1 MNVVFV
7 VPYAM
12 ETTLRFA
19 RRTAELPGVRLG
31 VISQE
36 PGETL
41 MRELGVN
48 GGGKMQAFER
58 VQDALNPDEL
68 QRAVRAIASHFGGKV
83 DRLLGVFEQLQEP
96 LALVRERMQI
106 RGMDL
111 DEAHNFRDKA
121 RMKDALRASG
131 VPCARHKLCHTS
143 EEAFAFAR
151 EVLPLVAKPPA
162 GAGARNTQRLDSQD
176 QLAAW
181 MQSFPP
187 TNDSPLLL
195 EEFVQGTEHSFDSVM
210 LHGKLVWSSISEYT
224 PGPLEVMENPW
235 IQWCVVLPRRV
246 DGDQYDAIRR
256 EGERALKALGMFTGL
271 SHMEWFRR
279 ADGSIV
285 ISEVGARPPGAQF
298 TTLLSFA
305 HDLDMYK
312 AWSEL
317 MVNET
322 FTPPQRNWSVGAV
335 FLRGHGGARVNKVH
349 GVERVKEELGELVVQ
364 ARIPRPGQPKSESYE
379 GEGYVIVRH
388 ADTEVVKTALKRVL
402 ELIQVEMA

>member
-7 VPYAM
+7 APYAM

-19 RRTAELPGVRLG
+19 RKTAELPGVRMG

-36 PGETL
+36 PGEVL
-41 MRELGVN
+41 MRELG
-48 GGGKMQAFER
+48 GRMAAFER
-58 VQDALNPDEL
+58 VGNALDVDEL
-68 QRAVRAIASHFGGKV
+68 QRAVRNIASHFGGKIE
-83 DRLLGVFEQLQEP
+83 RLLGVLEQLQEP
-96 LALVRERMQI
+96 LALVRERLTI

-111 DEAHNFRDKA
+111 NEAANFRDKA

-131 VPCARHKLCHTS
+131 VPCARHRLCRTH

-151 EVLPLVAKPPA
+151 EVLPLVVKPPA
-162 GAGARNTQRLDSQD
+162 GAGARNTQRIDSVE

-181 MQSFPP
+181 LGSFPP
-187 TNDSPLLL
+187 TNEEPLLL
-195 EEFVQGTEHSFDSVM
+195 EEFVQGKEHSFDSVM
-210 LHGKLVWSSISEYT
+210 LHGKLLWSSISEYT

-235 IQWCVVLPRRV
+235 IQWCVVLPRHV
-246 DGDQYDAIRR
+246 DGDGFDPIRR
-256 EGERALKALGMFTGL
+256 EGERALRALGMFTGL

-279 ADGSIV
+279 ADGSIA

-305 HDLDMYK
+305 HDFDLYR

-317 MVNET
+317 MVHER
-322 FTPPQRNWSVGAV
+322 FEPPERNWSVGAV
-335 FLRGHGGARVNKVH
+335 FLRGQGGQRVRAVH
-349 GVERVKEELGELVVQ
+349 GVEQAQRELGELVVQ
-364 ARIPRPGQPKSESYE
+364 ARIPRAGQPKSESYE

-388 ADTEVVKTALKRVL
+388 QETEVVKRTLNRVL
-402 ELIQVEMA
+402 ELIRVEMG

>member
-7 VPYAM
+7 APYAM

-19 RRTAELPGVRLG
+19 RRAGELAGVRLG

-36 PGETL
+36 PGEVL
-41 MRELGVN
+41 VRELG
-48 GGGKMQAFER
+48 GTMQAFER
-58 VQDALNPDEL
+58 VQDALDPDQL

-83 DRLLGVFEQLQEP
+83 ERLLGVLEQLQEP
-96 LALVRERMQI
+96 LALVRERLAI

-111 DEAHNFRDKA
+111 AEARNFRDKA

-131 VPCARHKLCHTS
+131 VPCARHRLCRTD
-143 EEAFAFAR
+143 EEARAFAR

-162 GAGARNTQRLDSQD
+162 GAGARNTQRIDSPAE
-176 QLAAW
+176 LAAW
-181 MQSFPP
+181 LRAFPP
-187 TNDSPLLL
+187 TAEQPMLL
-195 EEFVQGTEHSFDSVM
+195 EEFVQGKEHSFDSVM
-210 LHGKLVWSSISEYT
+210 LHGKLVFSSISEYT

-246 DGDQYDAIRR
+246 DGDGYDAIRR
-256 EGERALKALGMFTGL
+256 EAPRALAALGMFTGL

-279 ADGSIV
+279 ADGSIA

-305 HDLDMYK
+305 HDLDFYR
-312 AWSEL
+312 AWCEL
-317 MVNET
+317 MVHET
-322 FTPPQRNWSVGAV
+322 FTPPQRNWAVGAV
-335 FLRGHGGARVNKVH
+335 FLRGQGGGRVSRVH
-349 GVERVKEELGELVVQ
+349 GVEEAQRELGELVVQ

-388 ADTEVVKTALKRVL
+388 AETEVVKGALKRVL
-402 ELIQVEMA
+402 ELIRVEMA

>member
-19 RRTAELPGVRLG
+19 RRMGELPGVRLG

-36 PGETL
+36 PGEVL
-41 MRELGVN
+41 MRELN
-48 GGGKMQAFER
+48 GKLQAFER
-58 VQDALNPDEL
+58 VQDALDADQL
-68 QRAVRAIASHFGGKV
+68 QRAARNIASHFGGKV
-83 DRLLGVFEQLQEP
+83 ERLLGVLEQLQEP

-111 DEAHNFRDKA
+111 NEAHNFRDKA

-131 VPCARHKLCHTS
+131 VPCARHKLCTTS
-143 EEAFAFAR
+143 AEAFAFAR
-151 EVLPLVAKPPA
+151 LVLPLVAKPPA
-162 GAGARNTQRLDSQD
+162 GAGARNTQRIDSHD

-187 TNDSPLLL
+187 SSAQPLLL
-195 EEFVQGTEHSFDSVM
+195 EEFMQGKEHSFDSVM

-235 IQWCVVLPRRV
+235 IQWCVILPRHV
-246 DGDQYDAIRR
+246 DGDQYDPIRR
-256 EGERALKALGMFTGL
+256 EGARALNALGMFTGL
-271 SHMEWFRR
+271 SHMEWFQR
-279 ADGSIV
+279 ADGSLT

-305 HDLDMYK
+305 HDIDFYK
-312 AWSEL
+312 AWTEL
-317 MVNET
+317 MVHET
-322 FTPPQRNWSVGAV
+322 FTPPVRNWSVGAV
-335 FLRGHGGARVNKVH
+335 FLRGQGGARVNRVH
-349 GVERVKEELGELVVQ
+349 GVEQMQRELGELVVQ
-364 ARIPRPGQPKSESYE
+364 ARIPRAGQPKSESYE

-388 ADTEVVKTALKRVL
+388 AETEVVRKALKRVL
-402 ELIQVEMA
+402 ELVKVELA

>member
-1 MNVVFV
+1 
-7 VPYAM
+7 M

-36 PGETL
+36 PGEVL
-41 MRELGVN
+41 MREL
-48 GGGKMQAFER
+48 GGKMQAFER
-58 VQDALNPDEL
+58 VEDALDADQV
-68 QRAVRAIASHFGGKV
+68 QRAVRNIASHFGGKV
-83 DRLLGVFEQLQEP
+83 ERLLGVLEQLQEP
-96 LALVRERMQI
+96 LALVRERLQI

-111 DEAHNFRDKA
+111 GEARNFRDKA
-121 RMKDALRASG
+121 RMKDTLRASG
-131 VPCARHKLCHTS
+131 VPCARHKLCRTN

-162 GAGARNTQRLDSQD
+162 GAGARNTQRIDSHE

-181 MQSFPP
+181 LGSFPP
-187 TNDSPLLL
+187 TSEQPLLL
-195 EEFVQGTEHSFDSVM
+195 EEFVQGKEHSFDSVM

-235 IQWCVVLPRRV
+235 IQWCVVLPRRI
-246 DGDQYDAIRR
+246 DGDGYDVIRR
-256 EGERALKALGMFTGL
+256 EGQRALEVLGMFTGL
-271 SHMEWFRR
+271 SHMEWFHR
-279 ADGSIV
+279 ADGSIA

-305 HDLDMYK
+305 HDLDFYR

-317 MVNET
+317 MVQET
-322 FTPPQRNWSVGAV
+322 FTPPARNWAVGAV
-335 FLRGHGGARVNKVH
+335 FLRGQGGGRVSRVH
-349 GVERVKEELGELVVQ
+349 GVEEVQRELGELVMQ

-388 ADTEVVKTALKRVL
+388 AETDVVKRALTRVL
-402 ELIQVEMA
+402 ELIRVEMA

>member
-19 RRTAELPGVRLG
+19 RRTGELPGVRLG

-36 PGETL
+36 PGEVL
-41 MRELGVN
+41 MRELN
-48 GGGKMQAFER
+48 GKMQAFER
-58 VQDALNPDEL
+58 VDDALDPDQL
-68 QRAVRAIASHFGGKV
+68 QRAARNIASHFGGKV
-83 DRLLGVFEQLQEP
+83 ERLLGVLEQLQEP
-96 LALVRERMQI
+96 LAVVRERLKI

-111 DEAHNFRDKA
+111 AEARNFRDKA
-121 RMKDALRASG
+121 RMKDALRAGG
-131 VPCARHKLCHTS
+131 VPCARHRLCRTQD
-143 EEAFAFAR
+143 EAFAFAR
-151 EVLPLVAKPPA
+151 EVLPLVAKPPD
-162 GAGARNTQRLDSQD
+162 GAGARNTQRLDSRD

-187 TNDSPLLL
+187 SAAQPLLL
-195 EEFVQGTEHSFDSVM
+195 EEFVQGKEHSFDSVM

-246 DGDQYDAIRR
+246 DGDQYDPIRR
-256 EGERALKALGMFTGL
+256 EGQRALEVLGMHTGL

-279 ADGSIV
+279 ADGSIA

-305 HDLDMYK
+305 HDLDFYR

-322 FTPPQRNWSVGAV
+322 FAPPVRNWAVGAV
-335 FLRGHGGARVNKVH
+335 FLRGQGGARVDKVH
-349 GVERVKEELGELVVQ
+349 GVERVQKELGELVVQ

-388 ADTEVVKTALKRVL
+388 AETEVVRTALNRVL

>member
-7 VPYAM
+7 APYAM

-19 RRTAELPGVRLG
+19 RRAAELPLVRLG

-36 PGETL
+36 PGEVL
-41 MRELGVN
+41 MREL
-48 GGGKMQAFER
+48 GGKMQAFER
-58 VQDALNPDEL
+58 VRDALDPDEL
-68 QRAVRAIASHFGGKV
+68 QRAARAIASHFGGKIE
-83 DRLLGVFEQLQEP
+83 RLLGVLEQLQEP
-96 LALVRERMQI
+96 LALVRERLSI

-111 DEAHNFRDKA
+111 SEARNFRDKA
-121 RMKDALRASG
+121 RMKDALRARG
-131 VPCARHKLCHTS
+131 IPCARHRLCRTN
-143 EEAFAFAR
+143 EEAFGFAR

-162 GAGARNTQRLDSQD
+162 GAGARNTQRIDSSE

-181 MQSFPP
+181 LQAFPP
-187 TNDSPLLL
+187 TPEQPLLL
-195 EEFVQGTEHSFDSVM
+195 EEFVQGKEHSFDSVM

-235 IQWCVVLPRRV
+235 IQWCVVLPRHV
-246 DGDQYDAIRR
+246 DGDGYEAIRR
-256 EGERALKALGMFTGL
+256 EGARALAALGMFTGL

-279 ADGSIV
+279 DDGSIV

-305 HDLDMYK
+305 HDLDFYR

-322 FTPPQRNWSVGAV
+322 FAPPARNWSVGAV
-335 FLRGHGGARVNKVH
+335 FLRGQGGSRVNHVH
-349 GVERVKEELGELVVQ
+349 GVEEVRRELGELVVQ
-364 ARIPRPGQPKSESYE
+364 ARIPRPGQPKAESYE

-388 ADTEVVKTALKRVL
+388 AETEVVKGALKRVL
-402 ELIQVEMA
+402 ELIRVEMA

>member
-7 VPYAM
+7 APYAM

-36 PGETL
+36 PGEVL
-41 MRELGVN
+41 MREL
-48 GGGKMQAFER
+48 GGKMQAFER
-58 VQDALNPDEL
+58 VQDALDPDEL
-68 QRAVRAIASHFGGKV
+68 QRAARNIASHFGGKV
-83 DRLLGVFEQLQEP
+83 DRLLGVLEQLQEP

-111 DEAHNFRDKA
+111 AEAHNFRDKA
-121 RMKDALRASG
+121 RMKDALRAHG
-131 VPCARHKLCHTS
+131 VPCARHKLCRTN
-143 EEAFAFAR
+143 EEAQAFAR
-151 EVLPLVAKPPA
+151 EVLPLVSKPPA
-162 GAGARNTQRLDSQD
+162 GAGARNTQRIDSVE
-176 QLAAW
+176 QLGAW
-181 MQSFPP
+181 LTAFPP
-187 TNDSPLLL
+187 TNASPLLL
-195 EEFVQGTEHSFDSVM
+195 EEFVQGKEHSFDSVM

-235 IQWCVVLPRRV
+235 IQWCVVLPRHV
-246 DGDQYDAIRR
+246 DGDHFDPIRR
-256 EGERALKALGMFTGL
+256 EGERALTALGMFTGL

-279 ADGSIV
+279 GDGSIA

-298 TTLLSFA
+298 TTLLSYA
-305 HDLDMYK
+305 HDFDLYR

-317 MVNET
+317 MVHET
-322 FTPPQRNWSVGAV
+322 FTPPPRNWSVGAV
-335 FLRGHGGARVNKVH
+335 FLRGHGGGRVNRVH
-349 GVERVKEELGELVVQ
+349 GVEAVQRELGELVVQ

-388 ADTEVVKTALKRVL
+388 AETDVVKGALQRVL
-402 ELIQVEMA
+402 ELVRVEMA

>member
-19 RRTAELPGVRLG
+19 RRTAELAGVRLG

-36 PGETL
+36 PGEVL
-41 MRELGVN
+41 VRELG
-48 GGGKMQAFER
+48 GKLAAFER
-58 VQDALNPDEL
+58 VTDALDPEQL
-68 QRAVRAIASHFGGKV
+68 QRAARNIASHFGGKV
-83 DRLLGVFEQLQEP
+83 ERLLGVLEQLQEP

-111 DEAHNFRDKA
+111 AEAHYFRDKA
-121 RMKDALRASG
+121 RMKDRLREHD
-131 VPCARHKLCHTS
+131 VPCARHKLCTTP

-151 EVLPLVAKPPA
+151 EVLPLVVKPPA
-162 GAGARNTQRLDSQD
+162 GAGARNTQRLDSKE

-181 MQSFPP
+181 MQSFAP
-187 TNDSPLLL
+187 SREQPLLL
-195 EEFVQGTEHSFDSVM
+195 EEFVQGSEHSFDSIM

-235 IQWCVVLPRRV
+235 IQWCVVLPRHV
-246 DGDQYDAIRR
+246 DGDAFDPIRR
-256 EGERALKALGMFTGL
+256 QGERALKALGMFTGL

-279 ADGSIV
+279 PDGSIA

-305 HDLDMYK
+305 HDLDFYR

-317 MVNET
+317 MVFET

-335 FLRGHGGARVNKVH
+335 FLRGQGGARVSKVH
-349 GVERVKEELGELVVQ
+349 GVEQIQRELGELVVQ
-364 ARIPRPGQPKSESYE
+364 ARIPRPGQPKAESYE

-388 ADTEVVKTALKRVL
+388 AETEVVRTALKRVL
-402 ELIQVEMA
+402 ELVKVEMA